1 MKYNLKYIKA
11 VLYVAAT
18 SYALAFFTYLNKL
31 IRNESNNIY
40 MTLAYILLLVS
51 FGILTYATFK
61 HAIYN
66 NKDEDIS
73 PTHNITSRPGIF
85 GYSIL
90 SLYFMLALLLPFGLY
105 FNYYYV
111 FALLGY
117 TLLGF
122 GEIAG
127 VYLLCIFYICSIITT
142 FYYVHTKHIDIDI
155 FALLSKIGLIIYFG
169 TYGYISFTKNYI
181 K

>member
-1 MKYNLKYIKA
+1 MEYNLKYIKA

-18 SYALAFFTYLNKL
+18 AYSLALFTYLNKL
-31 IRNESNNIY
+31 IRNNNNIY
-40 MTLAYILLLVS
+40 TTLAYILLIAA

-66 NKDEDIS
+66 KPDENLS

-117 TLLGF
+117 TLLAF

-127 VYLLCIFYICSIITT
+127 VYLLCIFYICSIFTT
-142 FYYVHTKHIDIDI
+142 FYYARANIDII
-155 FALLSKIGLIIYFG
+155 GLLSKVGLIIYFG